1 MCEIRREIYFPE
13 IEVYDENWLKYAL
26 LYKEGITS
34 MIPEYQE
41 EHLSG
46 KHSHIQKETNF
57 FDYFSDFEHFR
68 NVNNNFKGLILSL
81 DEMRIPLTFDQR
93 YLSLHD
99 CFLRQEKDVELLN
112 GKMTNSL
119 EEDLVKK
126 GYGVKINDRFF
137 VSRNLATLYM
147 GMMAESIARTRGMK
161 VASTQARYKEYQGM
175 LRNLNSFGYR
185 EEEGIVIQNQE
196 FKEFIID
203 QSLPLNI
210 NQITIPMII
219 RLRNKGKYHKE
230 LTAYNELLLKID
242 DYIKNENAVLDK
254 SELINELTSRRSK
267 LNTFI
272 RSEFGSEIFSYA
284 VSAMIPTQPNPI
296 IDVGTS
302 YMITKSVPHVRK
314 LLRLPNIDVTQREI
328 KSVTYMQTSWE
339 NIDI

>member
-1 MCEIRREIYFPE
+1 
-13 IEVYDENWLKYAL
+13 
-26 LYKEGITS
+26 
-34 MIPEYQE
+34 
-41 EHLSG
+41 
-46 KHSHIQKETNF
+46 
-57 FDYFSDFEHFR
+57 
-68 NVNNNFKGLILSL
+68 
-81 DEMRIPLTFDQR
+81 
-93 YLSLHD
+93 
-99 CFLRQEKDVELLN
+99 
-112 GKMTNSL
+112 MTNSL

-219 RLRNKGKYHKE
+219 CLRNKGKYHKE

-242 DYIKNENAVLDK
+242 DYIKNENTVLDK